1 MNMLK
6 NIRFIVV
13 ILFLVAFAYFI
24 FSPYVLVK
32 SGVVVISV
40 SNDSKCASI
49 KEGDVIT
56 NVLGNY
62 VKNNQDF
69 LSVEKNVKANE
80 YVTMLI
86 NNGPGG
92 CLAARDGYLGITAS
106 DIPSNE
112 IKFGIDIQGG
122 VTTVLKPEGNLSS
135 SQLESIVQL
144 LDKRINAYGLQETD
158 AYASNSFIKINSLSS
173 EKIGWLIETGKFEAK
188 ILEEVKLQEN
198 IGKIPVGD
206 NSYSVEKLDDRL
218 KINNSFYKIG
228 DGFELE
234 NIKFNV
240 NNMTNDSVA
249 IEGTVFENKD
259 IVRVLSGSSTSYNSN
274 TRAYEFSVHVE
285 ITNDASNRFTKI
297 VKRMPTTVSGNQVI
311 LNGFLVYYL
320 DGRAVSHLSI
330 PIETIRQS
338 IKQISVI
345 GFSTSMS
352 DASITKSKV
361 FGALVSGDL
370 TTNLQITGTEKY
382 EPKLKIFSMEVFGSA
397 IGLVAIAVLSISVL
411 RYKDVKCGGLIIILG
426 LIELFLIIGIIS
438 LLQQI
443 SGANWIINLTT
454 IFGLIGAF
462 VASSLRMVSGS
473 EKILKRNEMAIHYK
487 HNKLIGGNMTLNL
500 AIIIIVFVFLFTY
513 LRFVG
518 LTLLTGFVFDVL
530 LIKPIYLGFI
540 KNRSV

>member
-234 NIKFNV
+234 
-240 NNMTNDSVA
+240 NMTNDSVA